1 MFSLRQSLAAAA
13 MITAI
18 GSVAHATDLYTTVL
32 QSVDG
37 SNLSCAIVN
46 VSSSPIV
53 VTAAVESFIDGSD
66 ITAQAVCPVP
76 PSTLAPGHGCFANAS
91 QLGAHAGYCHFTAST
106 TRVRGNLIVFGSNG
120 EIVASAPA
128 TR

>member
-1 MFSLRQSLAAAA
+1 MFSLRQSLAAAT
-13 MITAI
+13 MIAAI
-18 GSVAHATDLYTTVL
+18 GSVAQAADLYTTVL

-37 SNLSCAIVN
+37 SDLSCAIVN
-46 VSSSPIV
+46 VSSSPIL

-66 ITAQAVCPVP
+66 MTVQSVCPIP
-76 PSTLAPGHGCFANAS
+76 PATLAPGHGCFSNAS
-91 QLGAHAGYCHFTAST
+91 QVGAHAGYCHFTAST

-120 EIVASAPA
+120 EIVASVPA